1 VRRLSGWLLHHKLLV
16 VLTWGLVFVLGV
28 LLVGP
33 VTKRMS
39 LDVTLPDQP
48 GYQASAAIV
57 AAYGSGGH
65 PTVPVVTLPAGRTVH
80 SPGVRADL
88 ARAFTAVAGDL
99 PARVVSFADTGDRRF
114 ASADGRTTFG
124 LVYASDTSDDPD
136 PAATIG
142 KTLTSALPRG
152 TTVRVTSIG
161 LLTNHKGS
169 TSGGAEVL
177 SLTLIGGLGA
187 LVVLA
192 FVFGSLL
199 ALVPL
204 LLAAVAIL
212 ATLLLVGVL
221 TLVTDVNV
229 IVEYLVALIGL
240 GVAIDYSLLLITRWR
255 EELANGHS
263 AEEAVHLAMTRAGR
277 AVVLSGSTVAV
288 GLLSLVVLP
297 VSFLRG
303 VGVAGLLIPLLS
315 VLVTVTLVPVLLATV
330 GQRLDWPRRRR
341 RRRQRT
347 GPSRA
352 WTAWA
357 RGVVRFRWAAVV
369 VGVAGLALLGVFA
382 LRIQVGEEQSTG
394 LAASGPAYDGLVA
407 LRDAGVPTGVLTPI
421 EVLVPASGEPA
432 QVTGRLARLPGVW
445 TTGAPDEPAWRRAGT
460 AVVDVLPVAE
470 SGSGAGQDTVAAV
483 RAAAGATSARV
494 GGSGAQDADFAHAV
508 YGRFALLVVV
518 LSLVSFVLLVRAFRS
533 LLLAAKAVVVNL
545 LSIGAVLGAIELVWQ
560 QGHGSALLGGAGAT
574 GSLDTY
580 IPMFVFAFLFGLSM
594 DYEVFLLTRMREA
607 YDDTGSTDEAVVV
620 GLGRTGR
627 LVTSAALIM
636 FLAFASLAGAQDT
649 VTKIFATGLGVGILL
664 DATLVRSILVPALVS
679 LLGDWNW
686 WLPDWAGRLLRVTPA
701 AGDRRPTSV
710 G

>member
-1 VRRLSGWLLHHKLLV
+1 MRRLSGWLLGHKLFV
-16 VLTWGLVFVLGV
+16 VLTWSLVFVLGV

-39 LDVTLPDQP
+39 PDVTLPDQP
-48 GYQASAAIV
+48 GYQANSAIFTT
-57 AAYGSGGH
+57 YGGGGH
-65 PTVPVVTLPAGRTVH
+65 PTVPVITLPAGSTVD

-88 ARAFTAVAGDL
+88 ARGFAAVAGDV
-99 PARVVSFADTGDRRF
+99 PARVVSLASTGDRRF

-124 LVYASDTSDDPD
+124 LVYPGDTSNDPD
-136 PAATIG
+136 PAATISAA
-142 KTLTSALPRG
+142 LTTALPPG
-152 TTVRVTSIG
+152 STVRVTGIG

-169 TSGGAEVL
+169 TSAGAEVL

-212 ATLLLVGVL
+212 ATLLLVGLL

-229 IVEYLVALIGL
+229 IVEYLVGLIGL
-240 GVAIDYSLLLITRWR
+240 GVAIDYSLLLVTRWR
-255 EELANGHS
+255 EELAQGHS
-263 AEEAVHLAMTRAGR
+263 AEEAVHRAMARAGR
-277 AVVLSGSTVAV
+277 AVVLSGTTVAV

-303 VGVAGLLIPLLS
+303 VGYAGLLIPLLS
-315 VLVTVTLVPVLLATV
+315 VLVTVTLMPVLLTV
-330 GQRLDWPRRRR
+330 AGQRLDWPRRRR
-341 RRRQRT
+341 RT
-347 GPSRA
+347 TAGPV

-357 RGVVRFRWAAVV
+357 RGVVRFRWVAVV
-369 VGVAGLALLGVFA
+369 AGVAGLLLLGSFA

-407 LRDAGVPTGVLTPI
+407 LRAAGVPTGVLTPI
-421 EVLVPASGEPA
+421 EVLVPARDDPAAVAAGLTSRSGVLTA
-432 QVTGRLARLPGVW
+432 I
-445 TTGAPDEPAWRRAGT
+445 APTEPAWRKAGT
-460 AVVDVLPVAE
+460 AVVDVVPVAE
-470 SGSGAGQDTVAAV
+470 SGSAAGQDTVAAV
-483 RAAAGATSARV
+483 RGAVAATWPDARV
-494 GGSGAQDADFAHAV
+494 GGSGATDADFSHAV
-508 YGRFALLVVV
+508 YGRFALLVAL

-533 LLLAAKAVVVNL
+533 VLLAAKAVLVNL

-560 QGHGSALLGGAGAT
+560 EGHGAALLGGVGAT

-607 YDDTGSTDEAVVV
+607 YDDTGSTTEAVVV
-620 GLGRTGR
+620 G
-627 LVTSAALIM
+627 
-636 FLAFASLAGAQDT
+636 
-649 VTKIFATGLGVGILL
+649 VG
-664 DATLVRSILVPALVS
+664 
-679 LLGDWNW
+679 
-686 WLPDWAGRLLRVTPA
+686 
-701 AGDRRPTSV
+701 
-710 G
+710 